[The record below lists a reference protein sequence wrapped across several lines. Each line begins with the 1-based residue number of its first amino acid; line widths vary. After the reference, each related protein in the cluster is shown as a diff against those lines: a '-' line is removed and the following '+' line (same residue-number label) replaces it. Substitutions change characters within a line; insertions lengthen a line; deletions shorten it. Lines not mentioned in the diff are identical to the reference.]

1 MAEALFRVLR
11 AGPLTTVQDGG
22 RLGYAHY
29 GVTEGG
35 PMDCVAHAIG
45 QRVLGNSEDG
55 SALEVDV
62 QGLALDCLA
71 GEVTIAVTG
80 GDFAVK
86 LGQQAENGWIVATI
100 RAGQCL
106 DILPQRWGNWC
117 YVSFAGTIDA
127 PQWLGSRSVNPA
139 VAVSGIPLSAG
150 DTIRVIVG
158 AEACIPFRRLPV
170 PVFARPRPA
179 IHVIPGPQERFFA
192 PQAFAR
198 FYGEAF
204 AVSTQYNRMGIRLE
218 GPTLPIAAAL
228 DMPSEGIV
236 RGSVQVDGSGT
247 PAVLMADHQT
257 TGGYP
262 KIATVITTDQ
272 NRLAQLRPRQLFRFV
287 PTTVARA
294 IGLLRLRRRI
304 LADYLATLR

>member
-1 MAEALFRVLR
+1 MAEALFQVLR

-22 RLGYAHY
+22 RLGHVRH

-35 PMDCVAHAIG
+35 PMDRVAHAIG

-62 QGLALDCLA
+62 QGLALDCLS

-86 LGQQAENGWIVATI
+86 VGQQAENGWIVATI
-100 RAGQCL
+100 RTGQRL
-106 DILPQRWGNWC
+106 DIWPQRWGNWC
-117 YVSFAGTIDA
+117 YVAFAGTIDA
-127 PQWLGSRSVNPA
+127 PHWLGSCSVNPA
-139 VAVSGIPLSAG
+139 VAASGKPLAAG

-158 AEACIPFRRLPV
+158 AEAGILFRRLPV
-170 PVFARPRPA
+170 PLFARPRPD
-179 IHVIPGPQERFFA
+179 IHVIPGPQERYFS

-204 AVSTQYNRMGIRLE
+204 AVSTQYNRMGIRLD
-218 GPTLPIAAAL
+218 GPTLPIVAAL
-228 DMPSEGIV
+228 DMPSEGIL

-247 PAVLMADHQT
+247 SAVLMADHQT

-272 NRLAQLRPRQLFRFV
+272 NRLAQLRPRQLFRFM
-287 PTTVARA
+287 PTTVIRA
-294 IGLLRLRRRI
+294 IGLLRLRRRLI
-304 LADYLATLR
+304 ADYLATLR

>member
-1 MAEALFRVLR
+1 MAEALFKVLR

-22 RLGYAHY
+22 RLGHTRH

-35 PMDCVAHAIG
+35 PMDRVAHAIG
-45 QRVLGNSEDG
+45 QRFLGNGEDG
-55 SALEVDV
+55 TALEVDV
-62 QGLALDCLA
+62 QGLALDCLS
-71 GEVTIAVTG
+71 GEVAIAVTG
-80 GDFAVK
+80 GDFTVK
-86 LGQQAENGWIVATI
+86 VDQQAENGWIVTTI
-100 RAGQCL
+100 RAGQRL
-106 DILPQRWGNWC
+106 DIWPQRWGNWC
-117 YVSFAGTIDA
+117 YVAFAGTIDA

-139 VAVSGIPLSAG
+139 VAASGKPLAAG

-158 AEACIPFRRLPV
+158 TKTGTLFRRLPV
-170 PVFARPRPA
+170 PVFARPRPD

-204 AVSTQYNRMGIRLE
+204 AVSPQYNRMGIRLE
-218 GPTLPIAAAL
+218 GPTLLIATAL
-228 DMPSEGIV
+228 DMPSEGIL
-236 RGSVQVDGSGT
+236 RGSVQVDGSGE

-287 PTTVARA
+287 PTTVIRA
-294 IGLLRLRRRI
+294 IGLLRLRQRLI
-304 LADYLATLR
+304 ADYLATLR